1 MPDVPLTDMVAFG
14 TCDET
19 TPSVEQAISDAS
31 KKVLEVVLARA
42 LILSNLK
49 LGLRTFVILLPILSP
64 RQSSALVAKS
74 VITISFFLVSGWE
87 RFVGIP
93 TAMRFRDR
101 SMVSFGP
108 LPNHVPGQEAR
119 TQLYSLR
126 RPIPA
131 PPPRCTTL
139 IPSRPIP
146 PPVRCP
152 SQCR

>member
-74 VITISFFLVSGWE
+74 VITISFFLVRSE
-87 RFVGIP
+87 EH
-93 TAMRFRDR
+93 TSELQSLMRISYAVF
-101 SMVSFGP
+101 
-108 LPNHVPGQEAR
+108 
-119 TQLYSLR
+119 
-126 RPIPA
+126 
-131 PPPRCTTL
+131 
-139 IPSRPIP
+139 
-146 PPVRCP
+146 
-152 SQCR
+152 

>member
-1 MPDVPLTDMVAFG
+1 MVAFG

-87 RFVGIP
+87 RFRSEERRVGKECVS
-93 TAMRFRDR
+93 TCR
-101 SMVSFGP
+101 S
-108 LPNHVPGQEAR
+108 R
-119 TQLYSLR
+119 W
-126 RPIPA
+126 
-131 PPPRCTTL
+131 
-139 IPSRPIP
+139 
-146 PPVRCP
+146 
-152 SQCR
+152 SQ